1 MHTKPILTAA
11 WFTPLAVGGMVLAI
25 AGGLV
30 LHIISNQ
37 ILMIISSLGFIL
49 SVLLFALIPDPVT
62 SGKSTSFTY
71 WAYIFPAMIA
81 GTIGVDITFN
91 VTNVFITTAMPRRH
105 QAAAGGLIN
114 SLLYLGIA
122 FWLGIGELAVS
133 ATVQS
138 RGGHDK
144 VDAREQY
151 RIGFWTALGLAIV
164 SLGLVLT
171 IKMGSAEASMT
182 ADEKAEME
190 SRLQSRQQSQ
200 MQLEEQP
207 PQAQAQQQQS

>member
-11 WFTPLAVGGMVLAI
+11 WLAPRGRWSGVRHCRRPRSAHHL
-25 AGGLV
+25 
-30 LHIISNQ
+30 Q
-37 ILMIISSLGFIL
+37 
-49 SVLLFALIPDPVT
+49 PDPHDHLFSGLHPVCSPVRAYSGPAT
-62 SGKSTSFTY
+62 SGNSTSFTY